1 MQHTLANKILGMDSR
16 QDFSTISLNAALY
29 KSCQETHSN
38 RIRNRKK
45 REMASESQRKKNR
58 KKGGQEVTRVT
69 PLIDTHGSLPGNPPS
84 NT

>member
-1 MQHTLANKILGMDSR
+1 
-16 QDFSTISLNAALY
+16 
-29 KSCQETHSN
+29 
-38 RIRNRKK
+38 
-45 REMASESQRKKNR
+45 MASESQRKKNR